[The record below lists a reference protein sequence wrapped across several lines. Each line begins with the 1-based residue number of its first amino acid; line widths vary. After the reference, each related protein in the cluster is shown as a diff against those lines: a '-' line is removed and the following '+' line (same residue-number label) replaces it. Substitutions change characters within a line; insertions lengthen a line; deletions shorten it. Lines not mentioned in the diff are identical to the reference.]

1 MTQEFVAGSN
11 LPPAGYKRDEELK
24 MRTDNLEAQAE
35 TQYANAG
42 SIPADALKPDPN
54 MQYEIRKSHMGIGT
68 DNPLYK
74 TKWVNYVN
82 NNGYMVWQAKSEGWN
97 VATAREFPEGR
108 DMMKSDG
115 SLRVGDVLL
124 MFMRIDE
131 YLKLEM
137 REKHKR
143 LQQQY
148 GVEADIHDLAERT
161 NRATGQ
167 QVFTN
172 IQTPAITGIND
183 NTLEAMKK
191 RSAQRTAVNILG
203 NRMKEGFIP
212 GVPLR

>member
-1 MTQEFVAGSN
+1 MAEEFVAGSN
-11 LPPAGYKRDEELK
+11 LPPAGHVRNEELK
-24 MRTDNLEAQAE
+24 MRADTLEQQAE
-35 TQYANAG
+35 TQYANVGA
-42 SIPADALKPDPN
+42 IPADALKPDPN
-54 MQYEIRKSHMGIGT
+54 MQYEIRHSHMGIGV
-68 DNPLYK
+68 DHPLYR

-82 NNGYMVWQAKSEGWN
+82 NNGYMVWQAKSDGWQ

-108 DMMKSDG
+108 DMMKADG

-131 YLKLEM
+131 HLKLEM

-161 NRATGQ
+161 NRAMGQ
-167 QVFTN
+167 QVFAN
-172 IQTPAITGIND
+172 VQTPAITGISD
-183 NTLEAMKK
+183 STLEAMRT
-191 RSAQRTAVNILG
+191 RSAQRTAANILG
-203 NRMKEGFIP
+203 NRMKEGLIP